1 MVFEII
7 KSVVRPVEN
16 LRHVA
21 YLLPHTDVTA
31 EMDCARMLPGNV
43 IHVQRMWLDDVGEE
57 AERRMVAEELPAALR
72 YLKGVAPY
80 GCAVFGCTSASA
92 ANGREGML
100 AIERQM
106 RRELS
111 CPSITAL
118 GAVLKEIDRRG
129 ARSVEVL
136 TPYTEAVNV
145 FFRET
150 LERFGVKVSFIAGMG
165 LSCDNDIA
173 ALDPADICGWAR
185 SQRECVPKEAD
196 LCFFSCTNLRA
207 AEVQK
212 ELEGC
217 VGRPVI
223 TSNQCVIDYI
233 KALP

>member
-31 EMDCARMLPGNV
+31 EMDCARMLPGHV

-118 GAVLKEIDRRG
+118 GGGSEGNRQARGPVRRG
-129 ARSVEVL
+129 ADPLYRGGECLFQRDAGAIWCEGFFYRWNGPVL
-136 TPYTEAVNV
+136 
-145 FFRET
+145 
-150 LERFGVKVSFIAGMG
+150 
-165 LSCDNDIA
+165 
-173 ALDPADICGWAR
+173 
-185 SQRECVPKEAD
+185 
-196 LCFFSCTNLRA
+196 
-207 AEVQK
+207 
-212 ELEGC
+212 
-217 VGRPVI
+217 
-223 TSNQCVIDYI
+223 
-233 KALP
+233 